1 MSTESPRTLSEI
13 EQIILRYSEKLKRD
27 FKVKS
32 IKVFGSYA
40 EGRQNG
46 NSDLDLIVDFSE
58 TPTYFDII
66 ELEDYLSN
74 IIGIKVDLLTKEGIS
89 PHILPYI
96 EEIKVL

>member
-13 EQIILRYSEKLKRD
+13 EQIILKYSEKLERD

-40 EGRQNG
+40 EGRQNE

>member
-1 MSTESPRTLSEI
+1 METRKPKTLREI
-13 EQIILRYSEKLKRD
+13 EQLILKHSNTLKED

-32 IKVFGSYA
+32 IKIFGSYA
-40 EGRQNG
+40 EGRQNED
-46 NSDLDLIVDFSE
+46 SDLDLIVDFFK

-74 IIGIKVDLLTKEGIS
+74 ILNIKVDLLTEEGIS

-96 EEIKVL
+96 EEVKVL